1 MKNDPYK
8 KAGVDIK
15 AGNDLVDKIRKD
27 VASTFDKNVL
37 GGIGSF
43 SGFYSLPKGFKNPVL
58 VACTD
63 GCLLYTSPS
72 PRDLTASRMPSS
84 A

>member
-43 SGFYSLPKGFKNPVL
+43 SGFYSLLKVL
-58 VACTD
+58 KIQF
-63 GCLLYTSPS
+63 LLLAQMEWALKSP
-72 PRDLTASRMPSS
+72 
-84 A
+84 